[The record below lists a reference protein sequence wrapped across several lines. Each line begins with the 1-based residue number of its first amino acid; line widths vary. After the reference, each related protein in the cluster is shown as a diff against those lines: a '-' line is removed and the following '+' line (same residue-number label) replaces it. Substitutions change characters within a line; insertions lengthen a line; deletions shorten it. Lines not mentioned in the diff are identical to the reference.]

1 MNPNMSQDMSTRN
14 TRPSTGQDA
23 PAKMPGRR
31 HITLLDRGLGRC
43 AATIT
48 LWIAWL
54 AASQP
59 WTDALAGEPATTR
72 LKVSA
77 NQRYLVRAD
86 GRPFFYLGDTAWELF
101 HRLNREEADRY
112 LQNRAAKGFTVIQ
125 AVVLAELDG
134 LKTPNANG
142 DVPFVDLDISRPN
155 EAYFKHVDYIVDK
168 AASLGLYIGMLPSW
182 GDKVGAYGDYF
193 INEDNA
199 RPYGRFLGRRYKD
212 KPIIWIL
219 GGDRPPDVTAE
230 IWTQMAAGL
239 KEGDGGRH
247 LMTFHP
253 FGGGH
258 SSVAFHYSDWLD
270 FNMVQSGHNPTS
282 ANYSRIQMDYNLR
295 PPKPCMDGEP
305 AYEYP
310 PDAMPSNRPVG
321 ALEVRR
327 RAYWALFSG
336 AHGHTYGTHPI
347 WQMYA
352 PPRTP
357 LWDVKTPWYDAMDLP
372 GCKQLAYVK
381 ALLFSRPFL
390 ARIPD
395 QLAIYS
401 GLRGGLEYVSVTR
414 DGRADRNDATYLM
427 AYFPQHASITFKTD
441 RLAGKTVR
449 GWWFNPRDG
458 AAQPLGEFKK
468 QARMEFSP
476 PTKSTT
482 EDWVLVLDDATKNY
496 PPPGVAIR
504 QPGDRR

>member
-1 MNPNMSQDMSTRN
+1 MLTIRRDIVGIRRIIFDMQHPHLT
-14 TRPSTGQDA
+14 A
-23 PAKMPGRR
+23 IAVR
-31 HITLLDRGLGRC
+31 HARVV
-43 AATIT
+43 A
-48 LWIAWL
+48 AWL
-54 AASQP
+54 STAVLLGAILPSVATDTKPAS
-59 WTDALAGEPATTR
+59 TKLR
-72 LKVSA
+72 VSA
-77 NQRYLVRAD
+77 NGRYLIQQD
-86 GRPFFYLGDTAWELF
+86 DRPFFYLGDTAWELF

-112 LQNRAAKGFTVIQ
+112 LQNRATNGFTVIQ

-134 LKTPNANG
+134 LKTPNAYG
-142 DVPFVDLDISRPN
+142 DLPFRTDDPSQPN
-155 EAYFKHVDYIVDK
+155 EAYFKHVDYIVAK
-168 AASLGLYIGMLPSW
+168 AASLGLYIGMLPTW
-182 GDKVGAYGDYF
+182 GDKVGQYGKYF
-193 INEDNA
+193 FNESNA
-199 RPYGRFLGRRYKD
+199 RAYGRFLGRRYKD
-212 KPIIWIL
+212 QPIIWIL

-230 IWTQMAAGL
+230 IWTEIALGL

-270 FNMVQSGHNPTS
+270 FNMIQSGHNPTS
-282 ANYSRIQMDYNLR
+282 QNYSRIQLDYSLR

-310 PDAMPSNRPVG
+310 PDAIPANRPVG

-372 GCKQLAYVK
+372 GVKQLSHVK
-381 ALLFSRPFL
+381 ALLFSRPL
-390 ARIPD
+390 LSRIPD
-395 QLAIYS
+395 QSLIYS
-401 GLRGGLEYVSVTR
+401 GLRGGLEYVTTTR
-414 DGRADRNDATYLM
+414 DGTPGRNDASFLM
-427 AYFPQHASITFKTD
+427 AYFPQHETITFKTE
-441 RLAGKTVR
+441 RLTGKTIR

-458 AAQPLGEFKK
+458 SVQSLGEFPK
-468 QARMEFSP
+468 QKRMEFSP

-482 EDWVLVLDDATKNY
+482 DDWVLVLDDAARAY
-496 PPPGVAIR
+496 PAPGTATAQPPDR
-504 QPGDRR
+504 QP